1 MSERK
6 LKQWLAVLA
15 VILLLGCSCE
25 RNGKEEQAT
34 KATYESG
41 SGDYGAVVFPDL
53 TAR

>member
-1 MSERK
+1 MR
-6 LKQWLAVLA
+6 WLAVLA

-25 RNGKEEQAT
+25 REGKEAQT
-34 KATYESG
+34 TGITHESG